1 MAKFK
6 VPILIAIRSVPE
18 TWFELKSGSTLVS
31 PLTKVQPAGL
41 IHFGGGTPS
50 GSRLSSGVAS
60 QNAVC
65 QENLHEDQSR
75 GSMDYGC
82 VGGAPAG
89 AQDLGRQFMK
99 FGDGIYAYVGKNFKS

>member
-1 MAKFK
+1 MA
-6 VPILIAIRSVPE
+6 IALMFLEQGGRGDRM
-18 TWFELKSGSTLVS
+18 KSGWTLVS
-31 PLTKVQPAGL
+31 RLTNVQPAGL
-41 IHFGGGTPS
+41 IHFGGGTPL

-82 VGGAPAG
+82 
-89 AQDLGRQFMK
+89 
-99 FGDGIYAYVGKNFKS
+99 